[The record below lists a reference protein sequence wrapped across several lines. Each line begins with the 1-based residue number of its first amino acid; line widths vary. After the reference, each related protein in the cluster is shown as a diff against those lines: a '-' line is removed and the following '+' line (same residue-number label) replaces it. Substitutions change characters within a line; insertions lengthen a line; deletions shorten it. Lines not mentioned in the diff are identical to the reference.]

1 MAQVA
6 EAIGLYPV
14 RLLPEDR
21 VFLVKPGED
30 VLTAGL
36 RQGIDL
42 RYGCR
47 HGKCTSCKY
56 LVVEGDV
63 VHRGASPYAFSDRE
77 LEEGGV
83 LLCSTFACSPLVI
96 TPFDPQPVAE
106 GFALIPPEERIA
118 RVVSLVS
125 VSADLVEVRLR
136 PDAPLLYR
144 PGQYVEI
151 EVPGRLERRSY
162 SVANPP
168 APDGT
173 LWLLVNSR
181 HRRVLEAL
189 AAAQAGDGVRVLGP
203 FGRLHLRPSDR
214 PVLMVSAGAG
224 LAPVLAMLREIRA
237 RPAAPPGIVLYHG
250 PGPGGLPYPDEF
262 RRLAEEIS
270 GFRLVAV
277 EGTGTSP
284 VGRLGTLVR
293 RIGHDVADASGSDAY
308 VAGSPALCDAITAL
322 LSAKGLPERR
332 IFAERF
338 YAVSS

>member
-1 MAQVA
+1 MSQVA
-6 EAIGLYPV
+6 EAVGLYPV
-14 RLLPEDR
+14 RLLPDDR
-21 VFLVKPGED
+21 TFLVKPGED

-56 LVVEGDV
+56 VVLEGDV
-63 VHRGASPYAFSDRE
+63 VLDGASPYAFSDRE

-83 LLCSTFACSPLVI
+83 LLCSTFARSPLVI
-96 TPFDPQPVAE
+96 SPFGNQPVTAE
-106 GFALIPPEERIA
+106 SDLIPPEA
-118 RVVSLVS
+118 RRAGVVSIRP
-125 VSADLVEVRLR
+125 VSAELVEVTLQL
-136 PDAPLLYR
+136 DAPLRYR

-168 APDGT
+168 LSDAV
-173 LWLLVNSR
+173 LSLLVNGR
-181 HRRVLEAL
+181 HRRVLDAL
-189 AAAQAGDGVRVLGP
+189 AATGTDDGVGVLGP
-203 FGRLHLRPSDR
+203 FGRLHLRPSAR
-214 PVLMVSAGAG
+214 PVLMVAAGAG
-224 LAPVLAMLREIRA
+224 LAPLLAILREIRA
-237 RPAAPPGIVLYHG
+237 GAASPPGIVLYHG
-250 PGPGGLPYPDEF
+250 AGSGGLPYPDEI
-262 RRLAEEIS
+262 RRLVGEVA

-277 EGTGTSP
+277 EGAGTSP

-293 RIGHDVADASGSDAY
+293 RIGHDVGDASEHDAY